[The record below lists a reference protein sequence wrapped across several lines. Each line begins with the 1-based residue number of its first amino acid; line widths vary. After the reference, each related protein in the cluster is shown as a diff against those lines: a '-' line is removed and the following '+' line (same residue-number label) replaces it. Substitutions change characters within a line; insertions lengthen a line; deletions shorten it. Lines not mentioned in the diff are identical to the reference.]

1 MRILLTGATGF
12 LGSSLAHAW
21 ASHGHELW
29 LLTRPT
35 SSKKRIAGLLD
46 TVNIVSAV
54 TAEEI
59 SAVVCTVSPE
69 VIVHTACAYGRN
81 GENSIDLLSANVT
94 LGAVLLQALLDS
106 ASQHTQPV
114 TFMNTG
120 TVLAP
125 DVSLY
130 ALSKNQFSAW
140 GRALAMQASD
150 KLRFI
155 DIQLQQM
162 YGYGDDRSKFT
173 TNVIEACRNNDSH
186 IALTAGEQRRDFIHI
201 TDVVSAFNS
210 ILEHRHSFAASDHI
224 EVGSGEAV
232 TMRSFV
238 ELAKLLACASTTL
251 NFGAVPYRANEAM
264 LSVADTTRLRALGWQ
279 PSMKLADGLR
289 TVLSEKL
296 SLSKE

>member
-21 ASHGHELW
+21 VSHGHELW

-35 SSKKRIAGLLD
+35 SRRNRIVGLSEAVHVLSAA
-46 TVNIVSAV
+46 TV
-54 TAEEI
+54 EEI
-59 SAVVCTVSPE
+59 SSVVCTVAPE
-69 VIVHTACAYGRN
+69 VIVHTACAYGRK
-81 GENSIDLLSANVT
+81 GERPIDLLSANFNF
-94 LGAVLLQALLDS
+94 GAVLLQAVLDS
-106 ASQHTQPV
+106 AKQYAHPV

-125 DVSLY
+125 EVSLY

-140 GRALAMQASD
+140 GGALAKQSPD

-173 TNVIEACRNNDSH
+173 THVIEACRNNEPQL
-186 IALTAGEQRRDFIHI
+186 ALTSGEQRRDFIHI
-201 TDVVSAFNS
+201 RDVISAFDC
-210 ILEHRHSFAASDHI
+210 ILEQHHSFAASDHI
-224 EVGSGEAV
+224 EVGSGDAV

-238 ELAKLLACASTTL
+238 ELAKHLACASTEL
-251 NFGAVPYRANEAM
+251 EFGAVPYRADEAM

-279 PSMKLADGLR
+279 PMVSLVEGLR
-289 TVLSEKL
+289 SVLNENL
-296 SLSKE
+296 SMHTK